1 MEQKKKVEKD
11 KIKSPNLL
19 PKLQVEKIRNNYIND
34 WVKDRD
40 YTQIKKSEENDIL
53 QILEKNS
60 FKV

>member
-1 MEQKKKVEKD
+1 MEKD
-11 KIKSPNLL
+11 KIKSPKNLL